1 MPTAELEYTRPP
13 MYPKQAAAIFNKSR
27 YSLIEASTKSGKTVA
42 CIVWIGEYAMTGKD
56 GQNYWWI
63 APTYPVSA
71 IAFTRAKRFIPR
83 ELYVANESELSIT
96 LINGTKIWFKS
107 GDKPDTLYGEDVYAA
122 VIDEASRVKEESW
135 YAIRSTLTAT
145 RGPIRIIGNVKGRKN
160 WFFKMARRA
169 EAGEPNMEYHK
180 MTAQDAVEGGVL
192 DADEIED
199 ARRNLPKMVFK
210 ELYDAEAA
218 DDGGNPFGISHI
230 QNQICPV
237 SKKKPVAWGWD
248 LAKSHD
254 YTVGIGLDKDNRVC
268 RFYRFQK
275 PWLETIR
282 EIQHQTKK
290 VPALV
295 DSTGV
300 GDAVLEG
307 LQNSAG
313 AVRPTK
319 SPQQELKWASNF
331 EGFVFSS
338 PSKQQIMEELAV
350 EIQSANVWFPEGTIV
365 DELEAYEYEYT
376 RTGVRYS
383 APEGM
388 YDDCVCALALA
399 VRKAGHRYPEAD
411 LF

>member
-254 YTVGIGLDKDNRVC
+254 YTVGI
-268 RFYRFQK
+268 
-275 PWLETIR
+275 
-282 EIQHQTKK
+282 
-290 VPALV
+290 
-295 DSTGV
+295 
-300 GDAVLEG
+300 
-307 LQNSAG
+307 
-313 AVRPTK
+313 
-319 SPQQELKWASNF
+319 
-331 EGFVFSS
+331 
-338 PSKQQIMEELAV
+338 
-350 EIQSANVWFPEGTIV
+350 
-365 DELEAYEYEYT
+365 
-376 RTGVRYS
+376 
-383 APEGM
+383 
-388 YDDCVCALALA
+388 
-399 VRKAGHRYPEAD
+399 
-411 LF
+411 